1 MIFNIKFFI
10 FQDVFGCTNDPSLY
24 FIDDHHIK
32 CIDLD
37 STNNTYVSV
46 KTVRDDLI
54 KGGAI
59 DLDHRERMV
68 FWSDNALW
76 TLNRMSLVTGESEV
90 KESSTFS
97 FF

>member
-1 MIFNIKFFI
+1 M
-10 FQDVFGCTNDPSLY
+10 
-24 FIDDHHIK
+24 
-32 CIDLD
+32 
-37 STNNTYVSV
+37 
-46 KTVRDDLI
+46 RDDLI

-97 FF
+97 FFLTSTVNRTLGDSVT

>member
-1 MIFNIKFFI
+1 M
-10 FQDVFGCTNDPSLY
+10 
-24 FIDDHHIK
+24 
-32 CIDLD
+32 
-37 STNNTYVSV
+37 
-46 KTVRDDLI
+46 RDDLI

-97 FF
+97 FFLTSTVNRTLGDNMT